1 MSSDFDDLRRAAEKL
16 ICLFIEHAV
25 KGDDV
30 KLHHI
35 LTVENI
41 EVVAKLGLLKEFDF
55 ERRMELLERTNYYKN
70 RAERML
76 KAWLEA
82 TKPGRVQ

>member
-55 ERRMELLERTNYYKN
+55 ERRMELLERTNYDKN

>member
-1 MSSDFDDLRRAAEKL
+1 
-16 ICLFIEHAV
+16 LFIEHAV

-30 KLHHI
+30 KLHHV

-55 ERRMELLERTNYYKN
+55 ERRMELLERTNYDKN

-76 KAWLEA
+76 NAWLKA
-82 TKPGRVQ
+82 TKPGSTVQ

>member
-41 EVVAKLGLLKEFDF
+41 EVVAKLGLLKEFVF
-55 ERRMELLERTNYYKN
+55 QRRMELLERAN
-70 RAERML
+70 
-76 KAWLEA
+76 
-82 TKPGRVQ
+82 

>member
-41 EVVAKLGLLKEFDF
+41 EVVAKLTYVPIPTTTFPTV
-55 ERRMELLERTNYYKN
+55 RSPN
-70 RAERML
+70 A
-76 KAWLEA
+76 A
-82 TKPGRVQ
+82 TGCSKDDKRPGG

>member
-55 ERRMELLERTNYYKN
+55 ERRMELLERTNYDKD

-76 KAWLEA
+76 KACL
-82 TKPGRVQ
+82 P